1 MAQVMEN
8 GVAGKK
14 QTDPIIA
21 TFPSLWSIFWTFF
34 KIGAFTFGGGFAMI
48 SLIEQELV
56 QRQRWIQPSEFLDCV
71 SSVQLIPGAVAIN
84 ISLFTGYRM
93 RGTAGGLVAAA
104 GVALPSF
111 LVISGIAST
120 FGDFHNSK
128 LAVNFFLG
136 VRPVVVGLIL
146 ATALR
151 IGSQT
156 LDAGW
161 KWIAVVVS
169 LVIMFF
175 FRIHPIAIVLMAAA
189 TGLLLP
195 GERKV

>member
-1 MAQVMEN
+1 MAQIMEKSV
-8 GVAGKK
+8 GGEK
-14 QTDPIIA
+14 QTNPIIT
-21 TFPSLWSIFWTFF
+21 TFPSLWSIFWTFL

-84 ISLFTGYRM
+84 MSLFTGYRM
-93 RGTAGGLVAAA
+93 RGTVGGLVAAA

-111 LVISGIAST
+111 VVISAIAAA

-128 LAVNFFLG
+128 VAVNFFLG

-151 IGSQT
+151 IGGQT
-156 LDAGW
+156 LDVGW
-161 KWIAVVVS
+161 KWIAVVVG
-169 LVIMFF
+169 LLIMFLF
-175 FRIHPIAIVLMAAA
+175 KIHPIAIVLMAAA
-189 TGLLLP
+189 TGLLLAD
-195 GERKV
+195 